1 MVQVAEW
8 PDKYGCDGIDLD
20 LEEGAGARYS
30 KDTDMEAKSNS
41 LVFWCKAV
49 HVTISFLAS
58 FLLICLLFLFISTPK
73 VGWDVKK

>member
-30 KDTDMEAKSNS
+30 KDTDMRLS
-41 LVFWCKAV
+41 LIILYSVVRQFM
-49 HVTISFLAS
+49 
-58 FLLICLLFLFISTPK
+58 
-73 VGWDVKK
+73 